1 MPPAQIVRVLIVED
15 DALLGLD
22 LADALRESGFDV
34 LGPLA
39 TVDAA
44 MQAIGMS
51 QPDIAILDIDLHGR
65 MSFLVADALATA
77 NVPFMWL
84 SASSASILPTNH
96 QLRPFVSKPFDEAK
110 VLRVLGD
117 LLKTS

>member
-1 MPPAQIVRVLIVED
+1 MAPAQIGCVLIVED

-22 LADALRESGFDV
+22 LADALREASFDV
-34 LGPLA
+34 LGPFA
-39 TVDAA
+39 TIDAA

-51 QPDIAILDIDLHGR
+51 QPDIAILDIDLHGS
-65 MSFLVADALATA
+65 MSFPVADALAMA
-77 NVPFMWL
+77 NVLLIWL
-84 SASSASILPTNH
+84 SASSASIVPTNH

-117 LLKTS
+117 LLNAS